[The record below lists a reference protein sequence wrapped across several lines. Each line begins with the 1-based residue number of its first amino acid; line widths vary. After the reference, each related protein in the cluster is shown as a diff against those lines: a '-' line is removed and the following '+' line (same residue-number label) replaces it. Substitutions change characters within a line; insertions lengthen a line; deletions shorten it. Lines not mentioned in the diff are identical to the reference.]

1 LTTGSAVGTMTVF
14 GLLLAA
20 VIGLSLG
27 VMGAGGRS

>member
-20 VIGLSLG
+20 LTGLPLG
-27 VMGAGGRS
+27 IMGAGARS